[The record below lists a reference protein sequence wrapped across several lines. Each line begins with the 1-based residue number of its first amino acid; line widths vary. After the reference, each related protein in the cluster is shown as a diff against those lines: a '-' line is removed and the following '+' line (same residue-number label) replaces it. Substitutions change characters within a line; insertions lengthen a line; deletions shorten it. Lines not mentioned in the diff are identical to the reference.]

1 MFVVASFSVAA
12 GIGNSTRNLERA
24 FTSDY
29 SLITLP
35 GEHGLDFFDGAKL
48 SSISAKSAL
57 GTLML
62 VQPSPLDVTVTLFS
76 IEDPNG
82 VLPSVLSV
90 TGDRVLAGE
99 RLSLSGNLTIG
110 THVLTVAGEFSSSMF
125 PNDWLLGSPDLLHL
139 LSGSPGFNFAV
150 SKGLSETQV
159 HGLKSEGFSVEPM
172 VGIIEF
178 LKNGVGEIERD
189 MWWFLLPSSF
199 VTAVL
204 AYGFVGSETSD
215 KRHEIGV
222 LKTIGAGRRRIL
234 SYLVADAAIISAW
247 GGVLGLA
254 LGLSLSYGISTLASD
269 MFGSI
274 FIIRAS
280 EALLLVSFV
289 ATLAAGVVGSLI
301 PALKMTWSSPVE
313 DLKEVSK

>member
-12 GIGNSTRNLERA
+12 GIGNSTKNLERT
-24 FTSDY
+24 FTTDY
-29 SLITLP
+29 YLITLP
-35 GEHGLDFFDGAKL
+35 GEHGMDYIEGGSLARMTEN
-48 SSISAKSAL
+48 SAW
-57 GTLML
+57 GTFLL
-62 VQPSPLDVTVTLFS
+62 VQPSPSGKTITLFS
-76 IEDPNG
+76 IEDPNR
-82 VLPSVLSV
+82 VLPSNLS
-90 TGDRVLAGE
+90 TAGDEVLAGSQ
-99 RLSLSGNLTIG
+99 LSLTGNLTIG
-110 THVLTVAGEFSSSMF
+110 SQMVTVAGKFSSSMF
-125 PNDWLLGSPDLLHL
+125 PNEWLLGSPDLLHS
-139 LSGSPGFNFAV
+139 LSGNAGSNFV
-150 SKGLSETQV
+150 ISKGLSQTDV
-159 HGLKSEGFSVEPM
+159 SNLRSEGFSVEPM

-204 AYGFVGSETSD
+204 AYSFVGSETAD

-222 LKTIGAGRRRIL
+222 LKTIGAGRRKVL
-234 SYLVADAAIISAW
+234 SYLLADAAIISAW

-254 LGLSLSYGISTLASD
+254 LGICLSYGISTLAST

-280 EALLLVSFV
+280 EALLLVSFI
-289 ATLAAGVVGSLI
+289 ATVLAGTAGSLI

-313 DLKEVSK
+313 DLREVSR